1 MTLLPSMRL
10 ESFTML
16 YRPSRKDD
24 LGIWPRLLSCVI
36 GQLAMTIAL
45 CSFLPCQS
53 PDARVQK
60 LYAEAKS
67 AEAAGDMGSAIAK
80 YEEILKLAPRLGA
93 AYNNLG
99 LLYFKQRDF
108 EKAALILQEGLTV
121 DPKMPSAS
129 ALLGISFYQLGKYS
143 EAKAPLEKALTANPE
158 DNNAEL
164 FLARALIRL
173 EDHRNAA
180 EHLQKLA
187 RREPDNQEV
196 WYLLGKVYMH
206 LSEQSLAKMNAID
219 PNSVLAH
226 EMSGEIMASM
236 KNYDGAVVEFK
247 KAVEMAPQQA
257 GTHYELAN
265 AYWNLGDWDAASAEF
280 QAELAND
287 PHNCMAKWKL
297 GNILLEQNARPDEA
311 LADIDEALSTCPTLT
326 QARVDRA
333 RALLKLNRNQ
343 DALPDL
349 EAAVK
354 ASPEEPTIHFFLAQ
368 AYRALGRAQDAKSE
382 MQAFAKLEENARAAT
397 AERARQ
403 VIKNQE
409 EVSH

>member
-1 MTLLPSMRL
+1 MTLLRSMRIKSL
-10 ESFTML
+10 TML
-16 YRPSRKDD
+16 YRLLRRDDVPITTRFLSR
-24 LGIWPRLLSCVI
+24 II
-36 GQLAMTIAL
+36 GWLAMTIAL
-45 CSFLPCQS
+45 CGSLLCQT

-60 LYAEAKS
+60 LHAEAKS
-67 AEAAGDMGSAIAK
+67 AEAAGDVTSAIAK
-80 YEEILKLAPRLGA
+80 YQEIIKLAPRLGP

-129 ALLGISFYQLGKYS
+129 ALLGISLYQLGKYS

-173 EDHRNAA
+173 EDHRKAA
-180 EHLQKLA
+180 EHLQNLA

-196 WYLLGKVYMH
+196 WYLLGKVYMR

-265 AYWNLGDWDAASAEF
+265 AYWNLGDWDAASTEF

-311 LADIDEALSTCPTLT
+311 LADTDEALSACPALT

-354 ASPEEPTIHFFLAQ
+354 ASPDEPTIHFFLAQ

-382 MQAFAKLEENARAAT
+382 MQAFSKLEENARAAT
-397 AERARQ
+397 ADRARQ

>member
-1 MTLLPSMRL
+1 MRIKSL
-10 ESFTML
+10 TML
-16 YRPSRKDD
+16 YRLLREDD
-24 LGIWPRLLSCVI
+24 AGIAHGLLSRIICP
-36 GQLAMTIAL
+36 LATSIAL
-45 CSFLPCQS
+45 CSFLFCQT

-67 AEAAGDMGSAIAK
+67 AEAAGDVRNAISK
-80 YEEILKLAPRLGA
+80 YQEMLKLAPRLGA

-108 EKAALILQEGLTV
+108 EKAAITLQEGLAV

-143 EAKAPLEKALTANPE
+143 EARAPLEKALRANPD

-164 FLARALIRL
+164 FLARSLVRL
-173 EDHRNAA
+173 EDHRSAA
-180 EHLQKLA
+180 EHLQNLA
-187 RREPDNQEV
+187 RRQPDNQEI
-196 WYLLGKVYMH
+196 WYLLGQVYMR

-247 KAVEMAPQQA
+247 KAIEIAPEQA

-297 GNILLEQNARPDEA
+297 GNILLEQNSRPDEA
-311 LADIDEALSTCPTLT
+311 LADTDDALSTCPTLT

-368 AYRALGRAQDAKSE
+368 AYRALGRAQDAKLE
-382 MQAFAKLEENARAAT
+382 MQAFSKLEENARAAT

-409 EVSH
+409 QVSH

>member
-1 MTLLPSMRL
+1 MRIKSL
-10 ESFTML
+10 TMR
-16 YRPSRKDD
+16 Y
-24 LGIWPRLLSCVI
+24 RLLRRDDVGISHGLLSRIICR
-36 GQLAMTIAL
+36 LAMTAGL
-45 CSFLPCQS
+45 CSFLFCQT

-60 LYAEAKS
+60 LHAEAKS
-67 AEAAGDMGSAIAK
+67 AEDAGDVSGAIAK
-80 YEEILKLAPRLGA
+80 YQEILKLAPRLGA

-108 EKAALILQEGLTV
+108 EKAALILQKGLIV

-129 ALLGISFYQLGKYS
+129 ALLGISFYQLGKYP
-143 EAKAPLEKALTANPE
+143 EAKVPLEKALTANPD

-164 FLARALIRL
+164 FLARSLIRL
-173 EDHRNAA
+173 EDHRSAA
-180 EHLQKLA
+180 EHLQNLA
-187 RREPDNQEV
+187 RREPGNQEV
-196 WYLLGKVYMH
+196 WYLLGKVYMR

-247 KAVEMAPQQA
+247 KAVEVAPRQA

-297 GNILLEQNARPDEA
+297 GNILLEQNSRPDEA
-311 LADIDEALSTCPTLT
+311 LADTDEALSTCPTLT

-349 EAAVK
+349 ETAVK

-368 AYRALGRAQDAKSE
+368 AYRALGRAQDAKLE
-382 MQAFAKLEENARAAT
+382 MEAFSKLEENARAAT

>member
-1 MTLLPSMRL
+1 MRL
-10 ESFTML
+10 ESLIML
-16 YRPSRKDD
+16 CHPVHKKDV
-24 LGIWPRLLSCVI
+24 GITPGLLSHI
-36 GQLAMTIAL
+36 TGLLAITIVLGGFLL
-45 CSFLPCQS
+45 CQT
-53 PDARVQK
+53 PDEHVHK
-60 LYAEAKS
+60 LHEEAKS
-67 AEAAGDMGSAIAK
+67 AEAGGDIQGAIAK
-80 YEEILKLAPRLGA
+80 YEEMLKVSPRLGA

-99 LLYFKQRDF
+99 LLYLKQREF
-108 EKAALILQEGLTV
+108 EKAALVLQKGLAV

-129 ALLGISFYQLGKYS
+129 ALLGVSLYQLGRYS
-143 EAKAPLEKALTANPE
+143 DARAPLEKALTANPN

-164 FLARALIRL
+164 FLARCLIRL
-173 EDHRNAA
+173 EHQSDAA
-180 EHLQKLA
+180 EHLQKLS

-196 WYLLGKVYMH
+196 WYLLGKVYMR

-247 KAVEMAPQQA
+247 KAVELAPQLA
-257 GTHYELAN
+257 GTHYELGN
-265 AYWNLGDWDAASAEF
+265 AYWNLGDWDAASAQF
-280 QAELAND
+280 QLELSND
-287 PHNCMAKWKL
+287 PHNCMARWKL

-311 LADIDEALSTCPTLT
+311 LADTDEAMSTCPTLT
-326 QARVDRA
+326 QARVDHA

-354 ASPEEPTIHFFLAQ
+354 ESPDEPTIHFFLAQ
-368 AYRALGRAQDAKSE
+368 AYRALGRAQDAKLE
-382 MQAFAKLEENARAAT
+382 MQTFAKLEENARAAT
-397 AERARQ
+397 ADRAQQ
-403 VIKNQE
+403 VIKRQD

>member
-1 MTLLPSMRL
+1 MRVKSL
-10 ESFTML
+10 TML
-16 YRPSRKDD
+16 YRLLRKDD
-24 LGIWPRLLSCVI
+24 VGIAPKLLSRIICR
-36 GQLAMTIAL
+36 LATTIAV
-45 CSFLPCQS
+45 CSFLFCQT

-60 LYAEAKS
+60 LYADAKS
-67 AEAAGDMGSAIAK
+67 AEAAGDVRNAIFK
-80 YEEILKLAPRLGA
+80 YQEILKLAPRLGA

-108 EKAALILQEGLTV
+108 EKAAITLQEGLAV
-121 DPKMPSAS
+121 DPKMPSAH

-143 EAKAPLEKALTANPE
+143 EAKAPLERALRANPD

-164 FLARALIRL
+164 FLARSLVRL
-173 EDHRNAA
+173 EDHRSAA
-180 EHLQKLA
+180 EHLQNLA
-187 RREPDNQEV
+187 RRQPDNQEV
-196 WYLLGKVYMH
+196 WYLLGKVYMR

-247 KAVEMAPQQA
+247 KAVEMAPQLA
-257 GTHYELAN
+257 GTHYELGN
-265 AYWNLGDWDAASAEF
+265 AYWNLGDWEAASTQF

-297 GNILLEQNARPDEA
+297 GNILLQENSSPDQA
-311 LADIDEALSTCPTLT
+311 LADTGEALSICPTLT
-326 QARVDRA
+326 QARVDHA

-349 EAAVK
+349 QTAVNDT
-354 ASPEEPTIHFFLAQ
+354 PDEPTIHFLLAQ
-368 AYRALGRAQDAKSE
+368 AFRALGRTQEAKLE
-382 MQAFAKLEENARAAT
+382 MQTFARLEENARAAT
-397 AERARQ
+397 ADQAQQ

-409 EVSH
+409 EVPH

>member
-1 MTLLPSMRL
+1 
-10 ESFTML
+10 ML
-16 YRPSRKDD
+16 YGRLRKCDVGITPGL
-24 LGIWPRLLSCVI
+24 LGRIIGRLSVI
-36 GQLAMTIAL
+36 IAL
-45 CSFLPCQS
+45 CGFLLCQT
-53 PDARVQK
+53 PDARVQN
-60 LYAEAKS
+60 LHAEAKS
-67 AEAAGDMGSAIAK
+67 AEAAGDVQSAIGK
-80 YEEILKLAPRLGA
+80 YQEILKLAPRLGA

-108 EKAALILQEGLTV
+108 DKAAHILQEGLAV
-121 DPKMPSAS
+121 DAKMPSAS
-129 ALLGISFYQLGKYS
+129 ALLGISLYQLGKYS
-143 EAKAPLEKALTANPE
+143 ESKAPLEKALAANPD
-158 DNNAEL
+158 DNNARL
-164 FLARALIRL
+164 FLARSLVRL
-173 EDHRNAA
+173 EEHRNAA
-180 EHLQKLA
+180 EHLQNLA

-226 EMSGEIMASM
+226 EMSGEIMVSM

-247 KAVEMAPQQA
+247 KAVDMAPQQA

-265 AYWNLGDWDAASAEF
+265 AYWNLGDWAAASAEF

-297 GNILLEQNARPDEA
+297 GNILLEQDARPDEA
-311 LADIDEALSTCPTLT
+311 FADIDEALSTCPTLT

-368 AYRALGRAQDAKSE
+368 TYRALGRAQDAKSE
-382 MQAFAKLEENARAAT
+382 LQAFSKLEENARAAT